1 MATPKLELIR
11 FYRGMVREQIV
22 SLWCRALRSGSYTKS
37 EKYLHRPAYA
47 PVLPG
52 KHNGAYDVYGV
63 LCHALEL
70 PRRIETTPKGMLFAY
85 ANSPAGEYSVD
96 MLPPELHAFLVTKGR
111 SKLRVDLSSMVTNS
125 PVLFAKILND
135 TGLERA
141 NVMRMEPTLGM
152 LNDLGVKFGTMSLL
166 LETNH
171 W

>member
-11 FYRGMVREQIV
+11 FYRGMAREQVV

-85 ANSPAGEYSVD
+85 ADSPAGEYSVD
-96 MLPPELHAFLVTKGR
+96 MLPPELHAFLMTKGR
-111 SKLRVDLSSMVTNS
+111 SKLRVDLSSMVTTS

-135 TGLERA
+135 TGLDRA